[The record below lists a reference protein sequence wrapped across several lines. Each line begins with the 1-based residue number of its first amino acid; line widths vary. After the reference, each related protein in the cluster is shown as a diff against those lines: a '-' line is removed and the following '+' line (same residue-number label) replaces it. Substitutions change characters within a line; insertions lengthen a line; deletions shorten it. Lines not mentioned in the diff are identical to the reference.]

1 LEKED
6 ARQSNE
12 GMKQGKEQD
21 EKAKNK
27 FEWGATARIRQ
38 RNAAAGAIQDGEE
51 SDSDELEELLEM

>member
-1 LEKED
+1 
-6 ARQSNE
+6 
-12 GMKQGKEQD
+12 MKQGKEQD